1 MQKVTVSD
9 YLSIDERRALLKK
22 NNWLATKSVAIH
34 WIWIIVALLL
44 PYFFTNAII
53 ILISLFILGGKQ
65 LACAI
70 LMHDASHFS
79 LFANRKVNDFVGH
92 WFGGAPIFQDVIKY
106 RPYHLNHHLHTGL
119 EEDPDILLTRAYPTT
134 KRSMVRKFLRDLFGL
149 TGLKALAG
157 IILMNLGFLE
167 YNLGNKVVKISQK
180 GRSVKSFL
188 SSSFNN
194 LWRPFLANFIMFAL
208 LYIFASGWLYLLWI
222 GAYITTFQICVRIR
236 SIAEHSVIEDPTNP
250 YQNTRTTYANFI
262 EKMLFAPY
270 NVNFH
275 AEHHMLMSVPPY
287 NLPKMHKLIKAQGF
301 YEKGVLEKNY
311 WKIIQMTIKDLA
323 MTSTT

>member
-1 MQKVTVSD
+1 MQKVEILD
-9 YLSIDERRALLKK
+9 YLSTNERRALLKK
-22 NNWLATKSVAIH
+22 NNWLAIKGVAEH
-34 WIWIIVALLL
+34 WLWIIFALLL
-44 PYFFTNAII
+44 PYFFTNAITI
-53 ILISLFILGGKQ
+53 VISLFILGGKQ

-79 LFANRKVNDFVGH
+79 VFENRKANDFVGH

-106 RPYHLNHHLHTGL
+106 RPYHISHHINTGL

-134 KRSMVRKFLRDLFGL
+134 KSSMARKFLRDLFGL
-149 TGLKALAG
+149 TGLKAFIGLL
-157 IILMNLGFLE
+157 LMNLGLLE

-180 GRSVKSFL
+180 GRTVKSFFA
-188 SSSFNN
+188 SSFNN
-194 LWRPFLANFIMFAL
+194 LWRPILANVIMFIL
-208 LYIFASGWLYLLWI
+208 LYTFASGWLYLLWI
-222 GAYITTFQICVRIR
+222 GAYITTFQICIRIR
-236 SIAEHSVIEDPTNP
+236 SIAEHSVVEDPTNP
-250 YQNTRTTYANFI
+250 YLNTRTTYANFI

-287 NLPKMHKLIKAQGF
+287 NLPKMHEFIKAKGF

-311 WKIIQMTIKDLA
+311 WNIIKMTIKDL
-323 MTSTT
+323 TVS